1 MWGSGAYRTNNIS
14 IHAPVKGATYQFH
27 AYGLLSHI
35 SIHAPVKGATRVDVG
50 FLHELAIS
58 IHAPVKGAT
67 KPHGEPKTEETDFNP
82 RSRKGSDP
90 DRKYS
95 LSPWMIF
102 QSTLP

>member
-1 MWGSGAYRTNNIS
+1 M
-14 IHAPVKGATYQFH
+14 KGATD
-27 AYGLLSHI
+27 AVGLLLLPRDI